1 VLYSSSA
8 SIYYCA
14 LLHVCLPHTML
25 FHSLYL
31 PPHTPCHPL
40 LNVATCPTRPPP
52 FVSCPPSIQFTLRP
66 GQTAASSS
74 TTQHVQTYD
83 SQRCVA
89 LEGHQNSRTR
99 NRPRCSCSVLRPLV
113 GPAVPDRQ
121 HEQRAS
127 IPQPCSPSRLLVC
140 PGSLPA
146 SRNCY
151 RRPVRPSR
159 SFKTCHPYHA
169 THATHHSAMHDTPS
183 PPCAHRDRSS
193 AMIFSSSLCTYP
205 AAQKQCIIV
214 QGCLPPHWAPARSL
228 SASIRLRC
236 RSQGCRTSTR
246 ARVCRNARP
255 SPSNF
260 VPNEHR
266 PSHTTTRNML
276 MFAGAP

>member
-1 VLYSSSA
+1 MYVCLIPYSSSPSLTPSTSHHTHPA
-8 SIYYCA
+8 IPSSTSQRVRLAHLPSCHARRPSNLPYARA
-14 LLHVCLPHTML
+14 LP
-25 FHSLYL
+25 
-31 PPHTPCHPL
+31 
-40 LNVATCPTRPPP
+40 R
-52 FVSCPPSIQFTLRP
+52 
-66 GQTAASSS
+66 QTAASSS
-74 TTQHVQTYD
+74 TT
-83 SQRCVA
+83 

-228 SASIRLRC
+228 SASIRPRC

-266 PSHTTTRNML
+266 PSHTTTRNMFT
-276 MFAGAP
+276 FAGAP